1 MNTKAIVAIGVVA
14 ILLAGSAAAVLI
26 FLSNGD
32 DDLPAK
38 FDQRDKGIVTPVKYQ
53 NPWGTCWSFGST
65 GAAETSVLTYLGMT
79 AKEFKEKEGYDLDF
93 SEKHL
98 AWFALNA
105 VTESETDSQIGE
117 GFMLVRETD
126 YHYIYD
132 NGGKA
137 TMAASLY
144 STGVGPVLEVDL
156 FRYMGENGIT
166 AADYFRGENVVAGI
180 TNTKIYLDFFAK
192 DQLNDDLGY
201 LNYLQ
206 TIEADK
212 LDRLLDIYR
221 SWGVALDPNFD
232 AEYVKSHVL
241 IAYETLA
248 SKLRDYYIDEYTAKN
263 QYSDM
268 DNWAIPL
275 GTTPSQR
282 NYTAG
287 YTMIN
292 GNSLLQPCTV
302 NDNDEWTGLND
313 ARMDLI
319 KKELY
324 AGHGM
329 GMSYYYDA
337 ETLNKETWAQFNAS
351 NDRLGVTNHAIQ
363 VVGWDDNY
371 SKDNFI
377 DKPEK
382 DGAWLCKNSWGSETD
397 YDTATNIGKNA
408 WGIKNDEGKHTGYFW
423 ISYCDR
429 SINRI
434 ISYEF
439 GKAPADEFNAYVY
452 DYLPSHREK
461 TLNSED
467 VLKTA
472 NVFTIGEAKEKLE
485 SVSIK
490 TGYPGSDVKVSVY
503 RLNDGFANPTDGTL
517 LWETEKSYTLE
528 GFHRIIVDKDV
539 EMTAGQKIAVVVEE
553 KNSYYKEGKT
563 MYIADYNFG
572 YDKEKAEL
580 KDDSPKAIYCE
591 TKVNAGESFLLM
603 DGKWIDWHTQW
614 ELFKEDDGDMIDNFR
629 IKMFTVDVT
638 A

>member
-1 MNTKAIVAIGVVA
+1 
-14 ILLAGSAAAVLI
+14 
-26 FLSNGD
+26 
-32 DDLPAK
+32 
-38 FDQRDKGIVTPVKYQ
+38 
-53 NPWGTCWSFGST
+53 
-65 GAAETSVLTYLGMT
+65 
-79 AKEFKEKEGYDLDF
+79 
-93 SEKHL
+93 
-98 AWFALNA
+98 
-105 VTESETDSQIGE
+105 
-117 GFMLVRETD
+117 MLVRETD

-156 FRYMGENGIT
+156 FRYMGENGTT

-221 SWGVALDPNFD
+221 SWGVALDPDFN
-232 AEYVKSHVL
+232 AEYVQSHVL

-439 GKAPADEFNAYVY
+439 GAAPDEYSFNTYVY
-452 DYLPSHREK
+452 DFLPSHRED
-461 TLNSED
+461 TLQSDN

-472 NVFTIGEAKEKLE
+472 NIFTIEDSKEILK

-490 TGYPGSDVKVSVY
+490 TGYMGSDVKVAVY
-503 RLNDGFANPTDGTL
+503 KLNDGYKNPEDGTL
-517 LWETEKSYTLE
+517 LWSTSTNYQLE
-528 GFHRIIVDKDV
+528 GFHRILVDKEV
-539 EMTAGQKIAVVVEE
+539 QMTQGQKIAVVVEE
-553 KNSYYKEGKT
+553 KNSHIVDGET
-563 MYIADYNFG
+563 TYIADYNYG
-572 YDKEKAEL
+572 YDDVRAKSDESK
-580 KDDSPKAIYCE
+580 KAIYSV
-591 TKVNAGESFLLM
+591 TKVNEGESFYLM
-603 DGKWIDWHTQW
+603 DGVWHDWHDTW
-614 ELFKEDDGDMIDNFR
+614 VKSIDDSHLMIDNFR
-629 IKMFTVDVT
+629 IKMFTAD
-638 A
+638 APA